1 MTEKEGSG
9 SVKRTKGVWSLL
21 ALCAALCGLFVL
33 LFFADNK
40 YETPPPYGRGG
51 VFALKEADLA
61 GSRAVFLI
69 DGWLLRDDRAEDL
82 PTWIGEFSNLQRG
95 DASISPHGTAFYTLK
110 LRYTGA
116 PITVAAA
123 FPELFSDYT
132 VSLDGTVLARGQGN
146 GEIVFSL
153 SQGEHVLTVETVSRF
168 GYYSGMYYP
177 PALGTPDTLS
187 SIRNA
192 RSLAYALAFLVPLA
206 LALFTLLLWRSG
218 GAMSRWFALL
228 CCFYALYV
236 SWYFVQLFHLPVAPY
251 WFLAENL
258 ALYGL
263 CFCVVRL
270 TALASGGERG
280 GAIRCAGAVMLA
292 LPAILLALCLLIPI
306 LPWAVIAHG
315 LFTNFYY
322 VVTFAYALY
331 FTVRG
336 SLGQSWERRWT
347 AAGCAVFGAGLV
359 CNLFFSNRFEPI
371 RFFWQFEW
379 CGLLLAALFGGMM
392 AARNRRILLE
402 NAALT
407 QRLEQLVEQRTAAL
421 GRVLEERKAF
431 FSDMAHDLKAPVFAT
446 QSFIAAI
453 REGGIGVDSELS
465 RYLALAEDKQ
475 REMARRLQGLSALN
489 ALDQIRGSLEKVSIR
504 ALFQDIYAIHR
515 GEAEVAG
522 VHLVV
527 EEPAKDGCI
536 LAQTEKLEL
545 LFENLIY
552 NALRATPAQGRI
564 TLSAALGEDTVT
576 ITVSDTGCGISP
588 EELPFIFRRFYVGA
602 RNKKIGTGLGLYIV
616 NTIAEELGGRI
627 SATSKPGA
635 GTAFQLEFP
644 LFKEHKEA
652 DSGQ

>member
-69 DGWLLRDDRAEDL
+69 DGWLLRNDRAEDL

-95 DASISPHGTAFYTLK
+95 NALISPHGTAFYTLK

-280 GAIRCAGAVMLA
+280 GGHAGA
-292 LPAILLALCLLIPI
+292 
-306 LPWAVIAHG
+306 
-315 LFTNFYY
+315 
-322 VVTFAYALY
+322 
-331 FTVRG
+331 
-336 SLGQSWERRWT
+336 
-347 AAGCAVFGAGLV
+347 
-359 CNLFFSNRFEPI
+359 
-371 RFFWQFEW
+371 
-379 CGLLLAALFGGMM
+379 
-392 AARNRRILLE
+392 
-402 NAALT
+402 
-407 QRLEQLVEQRTAAL
+407 
-421 GRVLEERKAF
+421 
-431 FSDMAHDLKAPVFAT
+431 
-446 QSFIAAI
+446 
-453 REGGIGVDSELS
+453 S
-465 RYLALAEDKQ
+465 RYTSGAV
-475 REMARRLQGLSALN
+475 SADSHLTVGRN
-489 ALDQIRGSLEKVSIR
+489 CPRAFHQFLLCCHICLR
-504 ALFQDIYAIHR
+504 ALFHR
-515 GEAEVAG
+515 ARQLGPKLGAPLDGGRLRRVRRGAG
-522 VHLVV
+522 V
-527 EEPAKDGCI
+527 
-536 LAQTEKLEL
+536 Q
-545 LFENLIY
+545 
-552 NALRATPAQGRI
+552 
-564 TLSAALGEDTVT
+564 
-576 ITVSDTGCGISP
+576 
-588 EELPFIFRRFYVGA
+588 
-602 RNKKIGTGLGLYIV
+602 
-616 NTIAEELGGRI
+616 
-627 SATSKPGA
+627 
-635 GTAFQLEFP
+635 P
-644 LFKEHKEA
+644 LFL
-652 DSGQ
+652 